1 MIRVIRVVRG
11 RDGGLLDAA
20 ALERFV
26 REARAAG
33 RRIVFTNG
41 VFDLLH
47 PGHVRYLQAARAH
60 GDLLIVGLNSDAS
73 VRRNKGPERPINPE
87 DERAEVLAALA
98 CVDAVSIFDDDTPAD
113 IIRRVQPDVLVKGSD
128 WPADQIVG
136 RDTVEA
142 RGGRVV
148 LEPVEQGYSTSAI
161 IDRARHLKGGS
172 TSRPLQDARHNRSAI
187 HEYDGVHEPPL
198 QVRPRAV
205 R

>member
-1 MIRVIRVVRG
+1 VTA
-11 RDGGLLDAA
+11 GLLDAA

-26 REARAAG
+26 RDARAAG

-73 VRRNKGPERPINPE
+73 VRRNKGPERPINRQ

-98 CVDAVSIFDDDTPAD
+98 SVDAVSVFDEDTPAE

-142 RGGRVV
+142 RGGRVI

-161 IDRARHLKGGS
+161 IDKARRL
-172 TSRPLQDARHNRSAI
+172 
-187 HEYDGVHEPPL
+187 
-198 QVRPRAV
+198 
-205 R
+205 

>member
-1 MIRVIRVVRG
+1 MAVTAG
-11 RDGGLLDAA
+11 PLDAA

-26 REARAAG
+26 REARGAG

-73 VRRNKGPERPINPE
+73 VRRNKGPERPINP
-87 DERAEVLAALA
+87 DTERAEIVAALA
-98 CVDAVSIFDDDTPAD
+98 CVDAVSIFDDDTPAG

-142 RGGRVV
+142 RGGRVI
-148 LEPVEQGYSTSAI
+148 LEQVEQGHSTSAI
-161 IDRARHLKGGS
+161 IDKARAG
-172 TSRPLQDARHNRSAI
+172 
-187 HEYDGVHEPPL
+187 
-198 QVRPRAV
+198 
-205 R
+205 